1 MKDIRHE
8 CLEAH
13 ILHASNV
20 FCPLEVFRSFV
31 CTALSGV
38 IYEIFSNLAV
48 LDIRSRLKKEAG

>member
-13 ILHASNV
+13 IIHAST
-20 FCPLEVFRSFV
+20 FFGHIEEFRSFV

-48 LDIRSRLKKEAG
+48 LDIRSRLQKEVG